1 MGHNIA
7 TSQRQG
13 GNGNLKIE
21 PGPNLLTSQRFDKG
35 NQLGLEIGK
44 QQMNSGRHGANVN
57 FEINMGGD
65 KDMRRMSSVMN
76 INKNA
81 MNFQNLNPNPPKDNN
96 ANLNK
101 TVDQSVIS
109 TNNKSAV
116 SRLDAVTN
124 RTGGKKKKTASQ
136 SIMQSQIDETLRDVN
151 DKVKDIVNSL
161 RETKK
166 ALAKDYSDISK

>member
-1 MGHNIA
+1 
-7 TSQRQG
+7 
-13 GNGNLKIE
+13 
-21 PGPNLLTSQRFDKG
+21 
-35 NQLGLEIGK
+35 
-44 QQMNSGRHGANVN
+44 MNSGRPGANVN
-57 FEINMGGD
+57 FEMNLGGD
-65 KDMRRMSSVMN
+65 VDMKRMNSVMN
-76 INKNA
+76 INKNVV
-81 MNFQNLNPNPPKDNN
+81 NFQNPSKAN
-96 ANLNK
+96 ANLNQ

-109 TNNKSAV
+109 TNNKSA
-116 SRLDAVTN
+116 SRIDAATN